1 MHFLIPTAKLAC
13 LCVEWNGRFLS
24 NIVRFIYNMSS
35 SSTATDWR
43 VRAIGGVQL
52 FLPLLTGSSYLIAFA
67 AQCLLF
73 KDRPSQPVR
82 LRPAVG
88 NTILAL
94 MVVILTSYCIS
105 AALLSYE
112 AFDRRQ
118 HNSEDSILFSLWSVL
133 LWVFLTAR
141 FATANPRL
149 GFPSW
154 NCWVVYLA
162 GESALL
168 GLQLS
173 AHLPIHGTIFAL
185 QVVRLVTL
193 SMLCGLVLVQPF
205 NKHKTR
211 SYGRDVC
218 SSEENCP
225 LLHGFWSDT
234 SYSTVSETDSSTG
247 ESSQDMT
254 SKEEASALSQTLEVF
269 QFAVPL
275 LWPKHRLGLQLL
287 AIGVGL
293 CLLAERLLVVYVPVQ
308 LGTITNT
315 LTQEKTLPW
324 QQITTFV
331 LLRLLES
338 SGGVSALRAYMWL
351 PLEQYTYQRIT
362 VTGFNQV
369 MDLSCD
375 FHDDKS
381 SGSMWHAINR
391 GTIIQNVVRKVFFQF
406 VPMISDLF
414 IAVTVLHV
422 AFGPY
427 MGLITASMIGLFL
440 WSSSA
445 ISEFQKANRK
455 KYISSIR
462 KEVNTRCE
470 ATNNW
475 LTATYFNKIDYEK
488 HRHSSAVNDRLGS
501 ELSVR
506 RWLRTENFVQ
516 SSVLSLGLIC
526 ACFIAIY
533 QVSNGTKP
541 VGSFLMLL
549 GYWAQLSS
557 PLELFSNGLT
567 SITLELVDAEE
578 FMALLKKVPS
588 ITDHPGASEL
598 RAQTGVVSFSDVSFS
613 YDKKRQALNGVTFAA
628 QPGQTVALVG
638 ETGSGKSTT
647 LKLLLRLYDPD
658 CGSIEIDGQNV
669 SHISLQS
676 LRNAIGVVP
685 QDPALFND
693 TLFNNLKYANQSA
706 TVEDIHR
713 ACAAVRLHER
723 FLSFPDGY
731 ETVVGERGI
740 KLSGGELQ
748 RVAIARV
755 LIKHPSIVLLDEA
768 TSAVD
773 SETEAHIQHSLA
785 QLTTG
790 RTTLVIAHRL
800 STIIKADQILV
811 FKDGSIVEQ
820 GTHQTLIKR
829 NGYYCRL
836 WKQQGGLDT
845 KTNGS
850 ALKPEAP
857 EFVPMG
863 VMK

>member
-1 MHFLIPTAKLAC
+1 M
-13 LCVEWNGRFLS
+13 
-24 NIVRFIYNMSS
+24 IV
-35 SSTATDWR
+35 
-43 VRAIGGVQL
+43 V
-52 FLPLLTGSSYLIAFA
+52 
-67 AQCLLF
+67 
-73 KDRPSQPVR
+73 
-82 LRPAVG
+82 
-88 NTILAL
+88 
-94 MVVILTSYCIS
+94 LTSYCIS

-112 AFDRRQ
+112 AFDGRR
-118 HNSEDSILFSLWSVL
+118 HISEDSILFSLWSIL
-133 LWVFLTAR
+133 LWAFLTAQ
-141 FATANPRL
+141 FATGNPRL
-149 GFPSW
+149 GYPLW
-154 NCWVVYLA
+154 NCWVLYLA

-173 AHLPIHGTIFAL
+173 AHLPINGSIFAL
-185 QVVRLVTL
+185 QVVRPVTL
-193 SMLCGLVLVQPF
+193 SILCGLVLVQSS
-205 NKHKTR
+205 NKYKTG
-211 SYGRDVC
+211 SYGRDDC
-218 SSEENCP
+218 SSEENRP
-225 LLHGFWSDT
+225 LLHGFRSDA
-234 SYSTVSETDSSTG
+234 SYSTASNTNSSSR
-247 ESSQDMT
+247 ESSQDT
-254 SKEEASALSQTLEVF
+254 VSKEETSTLAQSLEVF
-269 QFAVPL
+269 NFAVPL
-275 LWPKHRLGLQLL
+275 LWPKRRLGLQLL

-293 CLLAERLLVVYVPVQ
+293 CLLAERLLVVYVPIQ
-308 LGTITNT
+308 LGIITNT

-324 QQITTFV
+324 QQITTFI

-351 PLEQYTYQRIT
+351 PLEQYTYQRIA
-362 VTGFNQV
+362 VTGFNRV
-369 MDLSCD
+369 MELSCD

-381 SGSMWHAINR
+381 SGSVWHAINR
-391 GTIIQNVVRKVFFQF
+391 GTIVQNMVRKVLFQF

-422 AFGPY
+422 TFGPY
-427 MGLITASMIGLFL
+427 MGLITAAMIGLFL
-440 WSSSA
+440 WSSST
-445 ISEFQKANRK
+445 ISELQKANRK
-455 KYISSIR
+455 GYITSIR
-462 KEVNTRCE
+462 KEVNIRCE

-475 LTATYFNKIDYEK
+475 LTATYFNRIDYEK

-506 RWLRTENFVQ
+506 LWLRMENFVQ
-516 SSVLSLGLIC
+516 SLILSLGLIC

-541 VGSFLMLL
+541 VGSFVMLL

-567 SITLELVDAEE
+567 SITLDLVDAEE
-578 FMALLKKVPS
+578 FMALLKKAPS
-588 ITDHPGASEL
+588 ITDKRGASEL
-598 RAQTGVVSFSDVSFS
+598 RAQTGVVSFNDVSFS
-613 YDKKRQALNGVTFAA
+613 YDKKRQTLNGITFEA
-628 QPGQTVALVG
+628 QPGQTVAMVG

-658 CGSIEIDGQNV
+658 CGSIKIDGQNV
-669 SHISLQS
+669 SDVSLQS
-676 LRNAIGVVP
+676 LRDVIGVVP

-706 TVEDIHR
+706 TVEDVYR
-713 ACAAVRLHER
+713 ACAAVRLHDR

-731 ETVVGERGI
+731 ETIVGERGI

-755 LIKHPSIVLLDEA
+755 LLKDPSFVLLDEA

-800 STIIKADQILV
+800 STIIKADQIIVL
-811 FKDGSIVEQ
+811 KDGSIVER
-820 GTHQTLIKR
+820 GTHQSLIKR

-836 WKQQGGLDT
+836 WKQQVGLDM

-863 VMK
+863 MIN

>member
-1 MHFLIPTAKLAC
+1 MP
-13 LCVEWNGRFLS
+13 S
-24 NIVRFIYNMSS
+24 P
-35 SSTATDWR
+35 STTTDWR
-43 VRAIGGVQL
+43 VRAIEGVQL
-52 FLPLLTGSSYLIAFA
+52 FLPLVTGLSYIVASVV
-67 AQCLLF
+67 QCVISQ
-73 KDRPSQPVR
+73 DRDSRPVR
-82 LRPAVG
+82 LRQAVG
-88 NTILAL
+88 KAVLAL
-94 MVVILTSYCIS
+94 MVVILTSYCIG

-112 AFDRRQ
+112 AFDEGR
-118 HNSEDSILFSLWSVL
+118 HISEDSILFSLWSILV
-133 LWVFLTAR
+133 WAFLTAR
-141 FATANPRL
+141 STTGNTRL
-149 GFPSW
+149 GYPLL

-173 AHLPIHGTIFAL
+173 AHLPIHGSIFAL
-185 QVVRLVTL
+185 QVIRPVTL

-205 NKHKTR
+205 NKHKTGG
-211 SYGRDVC
+211 YGRHDC
-218 SSEENCP
+218 RGEENRP
-225 LLHGFWSDT
+225 LLHGLRDDT
-234 SYSTVSETDSSTG
+234 SYSAVSNTSSTS
-247 ESSQDMT
+247 ESSQNTT
-254 SKEEASALSQTLEVF
+254 SKEETSTSSQSLEVLK
-269 QFAVPL
+269 FAAPL
-275 LWPKHRLGLQLL
+275 LWPKRQLGLQLL
-287 AIGVGL
+287 AVGVGL
-293 CLLAERLLVVYVPVQ
+293 CLLAERLLVVWVPIQ
-308 LGTITNT
+308 LGIITNT
-315 LTQEKTLPW
+315 LTKEKTLPW

-338 SGGVSALRAYMWL
+338 SGGISALRAYMWL

-362 VTGFNQV
+362 VAGFNQV

-381 SGSMWHAINR
+381 SGSVWHAINR
-391 GTIIQNVVRKVFFQF
+391 GTIVQNVVRKVLFQF

-422 AFGPY
+422 TFGPY
-427 MGLITASMIGLFL
+427 MGLITAAMIGLFL
-440 WSSSA
+440 WSSST
-445 ISEFQKANRK
+445 ISALQKANRK
-455 KYISSIR
+455 RYVASIR
-462 KEVNTRCE
+462 KEVNIRCE

-475 LTATYFNKIDYEK
+475 LTATFFNRIDYEK

-506 RWLRTENFVQ
+506 RWFRTENFVQ
-516 SSVLSLGLIC
+516 SLVLSLGLIC
-526 ACFIAIY
+526 ACFIAVY

-541 VGSFLMLL
+541 VGSFVMLL

-567 SITLELVDAEE
+567 SITLDVVDAEE

-588 ITDHPGASEL
+588 ITDKPGASEL
-598 RAQTGVVSFSDVSFS
+598 RAQTGVVSFKDVSFS
-613 YDKKRQALNGVTFAA
+613 YDKKRQALNGITFEA
-628 QPGQTVALVG
+628 QRGQTVALVG

-658 CGSIEIDGQNV
+658 YGSIEIDGQTISDV
-669 SHISLQS
+669 SLGS
-676 LRNAIGVVP
+676 LRDAIGVVP
-685 QDPALFND
+685 QDPVLFND
-693 TLFNNLKYANQSA
+693 TLFNNLKYANETA
-706 TVEDIHR
+706 TVEDVHR

-731 ETVVGERGI
+731 ETIVGERGI

-755 LIKHPSIVLLDEA
+755 LLKDPSFVLLDEA

-785 QLTTG
+785 QLTAG

-800 STIIKADQILV
+800 STVIKADQILV
-811 FKDGSIVEQ
+811 LKDGNIVEK
-820 GTHQTLIKR
+820 GTHQSLIKR

-836 WKQQGGLDT
+836 WKQQAGLDT

-857 EFVPMG
+857 EFVPMV

>member
-1 MHFLIPTAKLAC
+1 
-13 LCVEWNGRFLS
+13 
-24 NIVRFIYNMSS
+24 MSS
-35 SSTATDWR
+35 PSKTTDWR
-43 VRAIGGVQL
+43 VRAIEGVQL
-52 FLPLLTGSSYLIAFA
+52 FLPPLTGLSYIVASSV
-67 AQCLLF
+67 QCLISQ
-73 KDRPSQPVR
+73 DRNPRPVR
-82 LRPAVG
+82 LRQAVS

-112 AFDRRQ
+112 AFDGGR
-118 HNSEDSILFSLWSVL
+118 HTSEDSILFSLWSIL
-133 LWVFLTAR
+133 LWAFLTAR
-141 FATANPRL
+141 FATGSPRL
-149 GFPSW
+149 GYPLW
-154 NCWVVYLA
+154 NCWIVYLV

-173 AHLPIHGTIFAL
+173 AHLPIHGSIFAL
-185 QVVRLVTL
+185 QVVRPVTL
-193 SMLCGLVLVQPF
+193 SMLCGLVLVRPF

-211 SYGRDVC
+211 SYGRDDW
-218 SSEENCP
+218 SSEENRP
-225 LLHGFWSDT
+225 LLHGFRSDT
-234 SYSTVSETDSSTG
+234 SYSTVSNTGSSTS
-247 ESSQDMT
+247 ELSQDTT
-254 SKEEASALSQTLEVF
+254 SKEDISTLSQSLEVF
-269 QFAVPL
+269 KFAVPL
-275 LWPKHRLGLQLL
+275 LWPKRRLGLQLL

-293 CLLAERLLVVYVPVQ
+293 CLLAERLLVVYVPIQ
-308 LGTITNT
+308 LGRITNT
-315 LTQEKTLPW
+315 LTREKTLRW
-324 QQITTFV
+324 QQITIFV

-338 SGGVSALRAYMWL
+338 SGGVSALRTYMWL

-381 SGSMWHAINR
+381 SGSVWHAINR
-391 GTIIQNVVRKVFFQF
+391 GIIVQNVVRKVLFQF
-406 VPMISDLF
+406 VPMISDLL
-414 IAVTVLHV
+414 IAITVLHV
-422 AFGPY
+422 TFGPY
-427 MGLITASMIGLFL
+427 MGLITAAMIGLFL
-440 WSSSA
+440 WSSST
-445 ISEFQKANRK
+445 ISALQKVNRK
-455 KYISSIR
+455 RYITSIR

-475 LTATYFNKIDYEK
+475 LTATYFNRIDYEK

-516 SSVLSLGLIC
+516 SLILSLGLIC

-541 VGSFLMLL
+541 VGSFVMLL

-567 SITLELVDAEE
+567 SITLDLVDAEE
-578 FMALLKKVPS
+578 FMALVRKAPS
-588 ITDHPGASEL
+588 ITGKPGASEL
-598 RAQTGVVSFSDVSFS
+598 RTQTGVVSFNDVSFS
-613 YDKKRQALNGVTFAA
+613 YDKKRQALNGITFEA

-658 CGSIEIDGQNV
+658 FGSIEIDGQNISDV
-669 SHISLQS
+669 SLQS
-676 LRNAIGVVP
+676 LRDAIGVVP

-693 TLFNNLKYANQSA
+693 TLFSNLKYANQSA
-706 TVEDIHR
+706 TVDDIHR

-731 ETVVGERGI
+731 ETIVGERGI

-755 LIKHPSIVLLDEA
+755 LLKDPSFVLLDEA

-800 STIIKADQILV
+800 STIIKADLILV
-811 FKDGSIVEQ
+811 LKDGGIIER
-820 GTHQTLIKR
+820 GTHQSLIKQ

-836 WKQQGGLDT
+836 WKQQAGLDT

-863 VMK
+863 MMK

>member
-1 MHFLIPTAKLAC
+1 M
-13 LCVEWNGRFLS
+13 
-24 NIVRFIYNMSS
+24 
-35 SSTATDWR
+35 DWR
-43 VRAIGGVQL
+43 ARAIEDVQF
-52 FLPLLTGSSYLIAFA
+52 FLPLLAGSYYIIASA
-67 AQCLLF
+67 AQCLLS
-73 KDRPSQPVR
+73 KDRCSQPVR

-94 MVVILTSYCIS
+94 TVVILISYCIS

-112 AFDRRQ
+112 ALNRSQ
-118 HNSEDSILFSLWSVL
+118 HTPENSILFSLWSVL
-133 LWVFLTAR
+133 LWALLTAR
-141 FATANPRL
+141 FATVNPSL

-154 NCWVVYLA
+154 NCWLVYLA

-173 AHLPIHGTIFAL
+173 AHSPIHGTTFAL
-185 QVVRLVTL
+185 QVVRSVTL
-193 SMLCGLVLVQPF
+193 SMLCGLVLVRSF
-205 NKHKTR
+205 NKPKTK
-211 SYGRDVC
+211 SYRRGHC
-218 SSEENCP
+218 SIEENRP
-225 LLHGFWSDT
+225 LLRGFRSDA
-234 SYSTVSETDSSTG
+234 SYSTASNTDSSAS
-247 ESSQDMT
+247 ESRQDAT
-254 SKEEASALSQTLEVF
+254 SKEEASTLSQSLEVF
-269 QFAVPL
+269 HFAVPL
-275 LWPKHRLGLQLL
+275 LWPKRRLGLQLL

-293 CLLAERLLVVYVPVQ
+293 CLLAERLLMVYVPVQ
-308 LGTITNT
+308 LGMITNI

-338 SGGVSALRAYMWL
+338 SGGVSALRAYMWM

-362 VTGFNQV
+362 VNGFNQV

-381 SGSMWHAINR
+381 SGSVWHAINR
-391 GTIIQNVVRKVFFQF
+391 GTVVQNVVRKVLFQLA
-406 VPMISDLF
+406 PMISDLF

-422 AFGPY
+422 TFGPY
-427 MGLITASMIGLFL
+427 MGLITAAMIGLFL
-440 WSSSA
+440 WSSST
-445 ISEFQKANRK
+445 ISEFQKATRK

-462 KEVNTRCE
+462 KEVNLRCE

-488 HRHSSAVNDRLGS
+488 HRHYSAVNDRLDS

-506 RWLRTENFVQ
+506 RWMRTENFVQ
-516 SSVLSLGLIC
+516 SSILSLGLIC

-533 QVSNGTKP
+533 QISNGTRP

-567 SITLELVDAEE
+567 SITLDLVDAEE

-588 ITDHPGASEL
+588 ITDNTDASKL
-598 RAQTGVVSFSDVSFS
+598 RAQASVVSFSDVSFS
-613 YDKKRQALNGVTFAA
+613 YDKKRQALNGVTFVV

-658 CGSIEIDGQNV
+658 CGSIEIDDQNI
-669 SHISLQS
+669 SHVSLQS
-676 LRNAIGVVP
+676 LRDAIGVVP

-693 TLFNNLKYANQSA
+693 TLFNNLKYANQFA

-713 ACAAVRLHER
+713 ACAAVKLHER

-731 ETVVGERGI
+731 ETIVGERGI

-755 LIKHPSIVLLDEA
+755 LIKDSSIVLLDEA

-790 RTTLVIAHRL
+790 RTTMVIAHRL

-820 GTHQTLIKR
+820 GTHQSLIMR

-836 WKQQGGLDT
+836 WKQQVGADT

-850 ALKPEAP
+850 DLKPEAP

-863 VMK
+863 MMK